1 MKIQLASDLHLEV
14 LVKQSGGDESAFSS
28 ETIVH
33 PEPGADVL
41 VLAGD
46 IHRGTQAV
54 KLFGDWPVPVIYV
67 AGNHE
72 FYSRNWEQT
81 RLELRRTC
89 EEVGIH
95 FLDDNALVLDGVRF
109 MGSTLWTDFQ
119 QRGLTLEQS
128 MLTASQRLADFYR
141 IETNTGQL
149 TPQQALEA
157 HMTSQKWLVEELS
170 KPFEGKTVV
179 ITHHA
184 PHPLSVHRRFVGDPL
199 NGCFV
204 SDLTPLLFQAD
215 FWLHGHCH
223 DSFDYQV
230 GGCRVVS
237 NPTGYIQNGAE
248 IQKLGDMGIAVFE
261 NSAWNSTMLIDISS

>member
-14 LVKQSGGDESAFSS
+14 LVKQSGGDKSALGR

-54 KLFGDWPVPVIYV
+54 KVFEDWPVPVIYV

-72 FYSRNWEQT
+72 FYSRKWEQN
-81 RLELRRTC
+81 RLELRQSC
-89 EEVGIH
+89 DEVGIN
-95 FLDDNALVLDGVRF
+95 FLDDNELVLDGVRF
-109 MGSTLWTDFQ
+109 LGSTLWTDFQ
-119 QRGLTLEQS
+119 QRGLTQEQS
-128 MLTASQRLADFYR
+128 MLAGSQRLADFYR

-149 TPQQALEA
+149 TPQQTLEA
-157 HMTSQKWLVEELS
+157 HLTSRKWLETELS
-170 KPFEGKTVV
+170 KPFEGKTIV

-199 NGCFV
+199 NACFV
-204 SDLTPLLFQAD
+204 SDLTPLMFQTD
-215 FWLHGHCH
+215 LWLHGHCH

-230 GGCRVVS
+230 GRCRVVS

-248 IQKLGDMGIAVFE
+248 IQKPGDMSIAVFE
-261 NSAWNSTMLIDISS
+261 NPAWKPKLLIDI